1 VPDGVGGRV
10 SNINPKNLIKKT
22 TTPIIILIL
31 TLAASIGCSDE
42 KTPLIQNHKEN
53 SMFGFGNKSEETFV
67 TSSPIEGKIVN
78 EGLPVANARIVRKVR
93 SNKHQDW
100 VVEEFSTDEN
110 GFFSLPV
117 REETYALGL
126 TQFVSATQV
135 DIEINGELVN
145 FWYSNNSRG
154 RLYSEFGGTALQNLV
169 CELADEEIIIN
180 GDGYGIL
187 TKCHWSNMPDTRDT
201 ADN

>member
-1 VPDGVGGRV
+1 
-10 SNINPKNLIKKT
+10 
-22 TTPIIILIL
+22 
-31 TLAASIGCSDE
+31 
-42 KTPLIQNHKEN
+42 
-53 SMFGFGNKSEETFV
+53 MFGFGNKSEETFV
-67 TSSPIEGKIVN
+67 TSSPIEGKIMN

-135 DIEINGELVN
+135 DIEINGELIN
-145 FWYSNNSRG
+145 FWYSNSLKG
-154 RLYSEFGGTALQNLV
+154 EIYAEFGGAKLKELS
-169 CELADEEIIIN
+169 CELTSEEIIIN
-180 GDGYGIL
+180 GDFHNIL
-187 TKCHWSNMPDTRDT
+187 TKCTWNNMPETDV
-201 ADN
+201 

>member
-1 VPDGVGGRV
+1 M
-10 SNINPKNLIKKT
+10 SNINPRILIKKT
-22 TTPIIILIL
+22 TTPIIVLIL

-42 KTPLIQNHKEN
+42 NTPLIQSHKEN

-67 TSSPIEGKIVN
+67 TSSPIEGKILN

-117 REETYALGL
+117 REETYSLGL

-135 DIEINGELVN
+135 DIEIDGELVN
-145 FWYSNNSRG
+145 FWYSNSLKG
-154 RLYSEFGGTALQNLV
+154 EIYAEFGGSELKELL
-169 CELADEEIIIN
+169 CELTDEEIIIN
-180 GDGYGIL
+180 DDLHNII
-187 TKCHWSNMPDTRDT
+187 TKCTWKDMPKDD
-201 ADN
+201 A

>member
-1 VPDGVGGRV
+1 
-10 SNINPKNLIKKT
+10 
-22 TTPIIILIL
+22 
-31 TLAASIGCSDE
+31 
-42 KTPLIQNHKEN
+42 
-53 SMFGFGNKSEETFV
+53 MFGFGNKSEETFV
-67 TSSPIEGKIVN
+67 TSSPIEGKIMN
-78 EGLPVANARIVRKVR
+78 EGLPVTNARIVRKVR

-145 FWYSNNSRG
+145 FWYSNNSLG
-154 RLYSEFGGTALQNLV
+154 RLYSEFGGEALRDLI
-169 CELADEEIIIN
+169 CELTQEEIIIN
-180 GDGYGIL
+180 GDSYGIL
-187 TKCHWSNMPDTRDT
+187 AKCHWSGM
-201 ADN
+201 

>member
-1 VPDGVGGRV
+1 
-10 SNINPKNLIKKT
+10 
-22 TTPIIILIL
+22 
-31 TLAASIGCSDE
+31 
-42 KTPLIQNHKEN
+42 
-53 SMFGFGNKSEETFV
+53 MFGFGNKSEETFV
-67 TSSPIEGKIVN
+67 TSSPIEGKIMN
-78 EGLPVANARIVRKVR
+78 GGLPVANARIVRKVR

-145 FWYSNNSRG
+145 FWYSNTSRG

>member
-1 VPDGVGGRV
+1 M

-67 TSSPIEGKIVN
+67 TSSPIEGKIMN
-78 EGLPVANARIVRKVR
+78 EGLPVTNARIVRKVR

-110 GFFSLPV
+110 GFFNLPV

-135 DIEINGELVN
+135 DIEINGELIN
-145 FWYSNNSRG
+145 FWYSNNSLG
-154 RLYSEFGGTALQNLV
+154 RLYSEFGGEALRDLI
-169 CELADEEIIIN
+169 CELTQEEIIIN
-180 GDGYGIL
+180 GDSYGIL
-187 TKCHWSNMPDTRDT
+187 AKCHWSGM
-201 ADN
+201 

>member
-1 VPDGVGGRV
+1 
-10 SNINPKNLIKKT
+10 
-22 TTPIIILIL
+22 
-31 TLAASIGCSDE
+31 
-42 KTPLIQNHKEN
+42 
-53 SMFGFGNKSEETFV
+53 MFGFGNKSEETFV
-67 TSSPIEGKIVN
+67 TSSPLEGKILN
-78 EGLPVANARIVRKVR
+78 KGTPVANARIIRKVR
-93 SNKHQDW
+93 SNQHQDW